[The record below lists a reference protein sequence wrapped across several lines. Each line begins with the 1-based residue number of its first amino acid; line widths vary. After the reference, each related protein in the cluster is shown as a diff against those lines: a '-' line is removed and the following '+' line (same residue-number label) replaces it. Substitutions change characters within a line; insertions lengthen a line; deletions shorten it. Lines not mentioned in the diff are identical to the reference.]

1 MQPPLWPQI
10 LLQVILI
17 ALNAYFAATEIAV
30 ISLNEAVLRRQA
42 EEGDK
47 KAALLLKI
55 TEQPTGFLST
65 IQIGI
70 TLAGFL
76 GAAFG
81 ADNLAGRLSQWL
93 IDEYQL
99 TAAAADAVHTLSVI
113 LITLILSYF
122 TLVFG
127 ELVPKRIAMKKSD
140 AVARFTCRVVA
151 VLAAIM
157 RPVIWLLTVSTNA
170 VLRLVHIDPNQEED
184 EVSEEGIRMMVDIGE
199 EKGAIQAGEK
209 EMIENIFEFDNMT
222 AEDVMV
228 HRTDMEMLW
237 VDDTAE
243 EIEATIESTGLS
255 RFPVYEKDADDII
268 GILSTREWLI
278 NARKPCPKPVRDLLR
293 PVYCVPESV
302 RTDRLFRDMQSRKVH
317 LAIVVDE
324 YGGTAGLVT
333 MEDLLEEI
341 VGNIYDE
348 FDPQEDQEIIPLG
361 EQTWR
366 VAGSAELD
374 DVSEALDVEFPE
386 DEESETLGGLVFAQ
400 LNVIPEDGSH
410 PEVDVYG
417 LHIRV
422 EELSDR
428 RVEWA
433 TVTKLPPE
441 EPQPAGKD

>member
-1 MQPPLWPQI
+1 MEHMQSVVSERGGIILQPPLWPQL

-17 ALNAYFAATEIAV
+17 AINAYFAATEIAV
-30 ISLNEAVLRRQA
+30 ISLNEAVIRHQA

-47 KAALLLKI
+47 KAARLLHI
-55 TEQPTGFLST
+55 VEQPTGFLST

-76 GAAFG
+76 GSAFA
-81 ADNLAGRLSQWL
+81 ADNLAGRLSQWFAAQ
-93 IDEYQL
+93 YAL
-99 TAAAADAVHTLSVI
+99 TAAAEAAVHTLSVI
-113 LITLILSYF
+113 LITIILSFF

-127 ELVPKRIAMKKSD
+127 ELVPKRVAMKKSEQ
-140 AVARFTCRVVA
+140 VARFTCGVVA
-151 VLAAIM
+151 FLAAVM
-157 RPVIWLLTVSTNA
+157 RPLIWLLTVSTNA
-170 VLRLVHIDPNQEED
+170 VLRLVHIDPNEEDD

-222 AEDVMV
+222 AGDVMI
-228 HRTDMEMLW
+228 HRTDMVMLW

-243 EIEATIESTGLS
+243 EIAQTIESSGLS
-255 RFPVYEKDADDII
+255 RFPVYEEDADDII
-268 GILSTREWLI
+268 GILNTRDWL
-278 NARKPCPKPVRDLLR
+278 L
-293 PVYCVPESV
+293 
-302 RTDRLFRDMQSRKVH
+302 TDKLFRDMQSRKIH
-317 LAIVVDE
+317 LSIVVDE

-348 FDPQEDQEIIPLG
+348 FDPQEDQEIIALG
-361 EQTWR
+361 DNRWR
-366 VAGSAELD
+366 IAGSAELD
-374 DVSEALDVEFPE
+374 DVAEALDMEFPE

-410 PEVDVYG
+410 PEVELYG

-422 EELSDR
+422 EELTDR

-433 TVTKLPPE
+433 TVTKLAPS
-441 EPQPAGKD
+441 EPKENAE